1 MSGVQI
7 KKPFI
12 NKKQN
17 KILTIIV
24 LAVVAGILVF
34 LAARDGE
41 GIKNENPNVQIG
53 LKGRP
58 VPELSTTQQRIDSY
72 TPAKGEIKYRI
83 VPKPIIGLDPESGW
97 NLYTSTDYG
106 FSFTYPLETKILD
119 NTEALGYQLPAN
131 LSYKGSRDTFQIVM
145 QGKNNSYFMLLMND
159 LNFGVASTTV
169 TASSTVSVNGLKM
182 LKEIW
187 DSTDTQFK
195 TSQIITYSFEKDSR
209 GYIWY
214 GTFDNKDFES
224 INDFQSIVTSTSF
237 KK

>member
-1 MSGVQI
+1 MSRAQI
-7 KKPFI
+7 KKHFI
-12 NKKQN
+12 V
-17 KILTIIV
+17 IIV
-24 LAVVAGILVF
+24 LAAAVCVLVYF
-34 LAARDGE
+34 ATKAKTQTQKE
-41 GIKNENPNVQIG
+41 TPNVQLG

-72 TPAKGEIKYRI
+72 TPARGEIKYRI
-83 VPKPIIGLDPESGW
+83 VPKPVIGTDLESGW

-106 FSFTYPLETKILD
+106 FSFTFPPETKILD
-119 NTEALGYQLPAN
+119 NTEALGYQLPSN

-145 QGKNNSYFMLLMND
+145 QGKNNSYFILLMND

-169 TASSTVSVNGLKM
+169 TASSTVSANNIKM
-182 LKEIW
+182 LKQIW

-195 TSQIITYSFEKDSR
+195 SSQIITYSFEKDSR

-214 GTFDNKDFES
+214 GTFDDKDFES
-224 INDFQSIVTSTSF
+224 INDFQSIVTSTKF